1 MKIEIKKPDIQNA
14 GEIIKVNKDTWKTSY
29 RGIVSDDYLDSLNSL
44 DEKRIERCMRQIQD
58 NNPYLIALVNGEIVG
73 MLLYGKSRDDKYKK
87 SGEIN
92 AIYVLK
98 EYQGNGIGKKLLL
111 EAVKYLV
118 NENYNSMI
126 IGCLEGSTSNDFYIK
141 MGGKIDYKT
150 ECTIGEKNYIE
161 NIYYFDNIKLL
172 LIDENMLDDEKN
184 LIQ

>member
-1 MKIEIKKPDIQNA
+1 MKIEIKKPDVQNA

-44 DEKRIERCMRQIQD
+44 DEKRIERCMKQIQD
-58 NNPYLIALVNGEIVG
+58 NNPYLIALINGKIVG
-73 MLLYGKSRDDKYKK
+73 MLLYGKSRDDKHKE

-98 EYQGNGIGKKLLL
+98 EYQGYGIGKKLFL
-111 EAVKYLV
+111 EAVKCLV

-126 IGCLEGSTSNDFYIK
+126 IGCLERNPSNNFYIK

-150 ECTIGEKNYIE
+150 ECTIGGKNYIE
-161 NIYYFDNIKLL
+161 NIFYFDNIKLRF
-172 LIDENMLDDEKN
+172 
-184 LIQ
+184 